1 MAAERGTRWRSIGR
15 LGLALTLG
23 LGFALG
29 GCSVEGSQAL
39 GEPCLMTRECV
50 APLRCEVT
58 AEGVSRCAAPV
69 RLDAAVW
76 AVDAA
81 TDAGPADTGPAD
93 SGTTD
98 AGPADA
104 EP

>member
-1 MAAERGTRWRSIGR
+1 LRERAFGFVGGALLLCLAGAA
-15 LGLALTLG
+15 A
-23 LGFALG
+23 

-39 GEPCLMTRECV
+39 GEECLMSRECV

-69 RLDAAVW
+69 RLDAAAL

-81 TDAGPADTGPAD
+81 SEAGPGDARPADAGP
-93 SGTTD
+93 
-98 AGPADA
+98 
-104 EP
+104 

>member
-1 MAAERGTRWRSIGR
+1 MAAERGTRVRSIGR
-15 LGLALTLG
+15 VGFALTL
-23 LGFALG
+23 AVSIAVG

-69 RLDAAVW
+69 RLDAAAW
-76 AVDAA
+76 AVDAVA
-81 TDAGPADTGPAD
+81 DAGPADTGPAD
-93 SGTTD
+93 

-104 EP
+104 GP

>member
-1 MAAERGTRWRSIGR
+1 MAAERGTRVRSIGR

-69 RLDAAVW
+69 RLDAAAW
-76 AVDAA
+76 AVDAV
-81 TDAGPADTGPAD
+81 ADTGPTDTGPTDTGPTDTSPA
-93 SGTTD
+93 D
-98 AGPADA
+98 AGP
-104 EP
+104 